1 MVPVLWSHAR
11 AALEV
16 TVRPST
22 RSNFTCQRNNNNIN
36 NHSINQPWS
45 SSPRS
50 VRDASTTSFL
60 PIVGRRRL
68 HDRPSDTKVGT
79 QKTNKM
85 ASCRVASESR
95 NGPRPKNRN
104 VRDATARPM
113 SFQSLNVQKR
123 RNNQRKKKGKKNA
136 AAPELLTCPSQGA
149 CWPARFDG
157 SESSVANDADDGDVA
172 YVGAMLGPLHVR
184 RAKNTQTT
192 TSQRN
197 KKKSDRNQSTRH
209 SPKKSTP
216 RKTKKPIEPGDDRV

>member
-1 MVPVLWSHAR
+1 MWSHAR

-22 RSNFTCQRNNNNIN
+22 RSNFTCQRNNNNNNNIN

-123 RNNQRKKKGKKNA
+123 RNNQRKKKREKKTQRRQSCSPVRARARVGRRGSTA
-136 AAPELLTCPSQGA
+136 ASRRWPTTPTTATSRTWAP
-149 CWPARFDG
+149 CWARCTSDEQKTHKRRRR
-157 SESSVANDADDGDVA
+157 SE
-172 YVGAMLGPLHVR
+172 
-184 RAKNTQTT
+184 T
-192 TSQRN
+192 
-197 KKKSDRNQSTRH
+197 KKKRPQSIDASLAEKVNT
-209 SPKKSTP
+209 TQN
-216 RKTKKPIEPGDDRV
+216 KKPIEPGDDRV

>member
-197 KKKSDRNQSTRH
+197 KKKTTAINRRVTRRKSQHHAKQKNQ
-209 SPKKSTP
+209 
-216 RKTKKPIEPGDDRV
+216 

>member
-123 RNNQRKKKGKKNA
+123 RNNQRKKKGKKKRSGARA
-136 AAPELLTCPSQGA
+136 AHLSEPGRVLAGEVRRQRVVGGQRRRRRRRRVRGRHAGPV
-149 CWPARFDG
+149 ARPT
-157 SESSVANDADDGDVA
+157 SKKHTNDDVA
-172 YVGAMLGPLHVR
+172 
-184 RAKNTQTT
+184 AKQKKKRPQSIDASLAEKVNTTQ
-192 TSQRN
+192 N
-197 KKKSDRNQSTRH
+197 KKTNRAR
-209 SPKKSTP
+209 
-216 RKTKKPIEPGDDRV
+216 